1 MALRTGIVA
10 ATLIAKH
17 LCRTLTHFRP
27 AINGVIA
34 FAVTETTI
42 TSGQA
47 ATLASWLDGVQG
59 ACDIL
64 RAITHY

>member
-10 ATLIAKH
+10 VTLVAKH

-27 AINGVIA
+27 AINAVISS
-34 FAVTETTI
+34 AVGAGTI

-47 ATLASWLDGVQG
+47 TTVGVWLDGVQG

-64 RAITHY
+64 RHITGY

>member
-10 ATLIAKH
+10 ATLVVKH

-27 AINGVIA
+27 AINTVIA
-34 FAVTETTI
+34 AAVGGGSITTA
-42 TSGQA
+42 QA
-47 ATLASWLDGVQG
+47 TTLGSWLDAAQA

-64 RAITHY
+64 RAISGY